1 MKKRN
6 LLLTLGVLCASISL
20 TSCNNEE
27 TSTEF
32 NPNNNLV
39 VLVTSNIKG
48 DVLKLKNIKGLKS
61 DLESKGA
68 EVILLDSGNF
78 LAGSKYT
85 SFDSG
90 KTFISLMKEV
100 GYNAVNLGAFE
111 FAFGNGKVGNDNHE
125 VFYED
130 GTLGSFLKEASL
142 DAVSNIKINGTEYAY
157 NSSLTI
163 TTKNNKKVEIAGVID
178 ENAPS
183 FVLESNFDTLDC
195 HTDPTVTQELLE
207 KSTADYKIC
216 LENYTYDRSDYSSY
230 CDINSKSLTNGNF
243 KIEGY
248 SINNKSLGFKDFTKE
263 ITNYESNDL
272 DSKLNDLEK
281 EIEGNEDTRRIFGSE
296 VTLNGSS
303 YDNRTKETNLGD
315 FWCDA
320 LKWYA
325 LNGVLVSNSEEVKLE
340 VSEDKVVSI
349 WNGGNLRDYLYAG
362 DVSMKDLK
370 RVLPYPNKIGIM
382 YLKGKELLELLE
394 VASMNL
400 TSSIDTLDSLA
411 SFMQVSGINYT
422 INTKNEYSKGEAYGK
437 YWYRD
442 ENVGS
447 RVTINSING
456 KEFNE
461 DETYA
466 VVTSNAILNGMDS
479 NYVSLNATS
488 KVVCD
493 RLIRECIPEYVF
505 NGLDGDITSK
515 YSNVDNRIIIK

>member
-20 TSCNNEE
+20 TSCNDEV

-32 NPNNNLV
+32 NPENNLV

-100 GYNAVNLGAFE
+100 GYSAVNLGAYE

-130 GTLGSFLKEASL
+130 GTLGSFLKDASL
-142 DAVSNIKINGTEYAY
+142 SAVSNIKISDTEFAY
-157 NSSLTI
+157 NSSLVI
-163 TTKNNKKVEIAGVID
+163 NSKSGKKIEVAGVID
-178 ENAPS
+178 ENAS
-183 FVLESNFDTLDC
+183 SYILESNFDDLNI
-195 HTDPTVTQELLE
+195 HTDPVVTQEILE
-207 KSTADYKIC
+207 KSSADLKIC
-216 LENYTYDRSDYSSY
+216 LENYTYDSSYYSSLS
-230 CDINSKSLTNGNF
+230 DINSKSLTNGNF

-263 ITNYESNDL
+263 IDNYESKDL

-281 EIEGNEDTRRIFGSE
+281 EIESNEDTRRIFGSE
-296 VTLNGSS
+296 VTLNGSI
-303 YDNRTKETNLGD
+303 YDNRTKETTLGD
-315 FWCDA
+315 FWSDA
-320 LKWYA
+320 LRWYA
-325 LNGVLVSNSEEVKLE
+325 LNGVLTSNSSEVTLD

-382 YLKGKELLELLE
+382 YLKGKELVELLE

-400 TSSIDTLDSLA
+400 SSSIDSLDSLA

-422 INTKNEYSKGEAYGK
+422 IDTTKEYSRGEAYGK
-437 YWYRD
+437 YWYKD
-442 ENVGS
+442 TNVGS

-456 KEFNE
+456 NEFKEE
-461 DETYA
+461 ETYA

-479 NYVSLNATS
+479 NYVSLNATN

-505 NGLDGDITSK
+505 NGLGGSITSK
-515 YSNVDNRIIIK
+515 YSKVDNRIVIK

>member
-6 LLLTLGVLCASISL
+6 LLLTLGVLTLSSSL
-20 TSCNNEE
+20 IGCSEKTSN
-27 TSTEF
+27 EF
-32 NPNNNLV
+32 NPENNLV

-48 DVLKLKNIKGLKS
+48 DVLKLKNIKGLKE
-61 DLESKGA
+61 DLENKGA

-90 KTFISLMKEV
+90 KSFINLMKEV
-100 GYNAVNLGAFE
+100 GYNMVNLGAYE

-125 VFYED
+125 IFYED
-130 GTLGSFLKEASL
+130 GTLGSFLKDASL
-142 DAVSNIKINGTEYAY
+142 DAVSNIKISDSEFAY
-157 NSSLTI
+157 NSSLILTN
-163 TTKNNKKVEIAGVID
+163 KNNKKIEIAGVID

-183 FVLESNFDTLDC
+183 YILESNFNDLDV
-195 HTDPTVTQELLE
+195 HTDPLITQDILE
-207 KSTADYKIC
+207 KSDADLKIC
-216 LENYTYDRSDYSSY
+216 LENYTYDSSYYSSF

-243 KIEGY
+243 KIEAY
-248 SINNKSLGFKDFTKE
+248 SYNEKSLAFKDFTKE
-263 ITNYESNDL
+263 IDNYSSNVL

-281 EIEGNEDTRRIFGSE
+281 EIESNEDTRRLFGSE
-296 VTLNGSS
+296 VILNGSL

-315 FWCDA
+315 FWSDA
-320 LKWYA
+320 LRWYA
-325 LNGVLVSNSEEVKLE
+325 LNGVLTSNSEEVKLD

-349 WNGGNLRDYLYAG
+349 WNGGNLRDYLYEG

-382 YLKGKELLELLE
+382 YLKGKELVELLE

-400 TSSIDTLDSLA
+400 SSNISELDSLA

-422 INTKNEYSKGEAYGK
+422 IDTSKEYSKGEAYGK
-437 YWYRD
+437 YWYKD
-442 ENVGS
+442 NNVGS

-456 KEFNE
+456 NGFNE
-461 DETYA
+461 EEIYA

-479 NYVSLNATS
+479 NYVSLNATN

-493 RLIRECIPEYVF
+493 RVIRDVIVEYVF
-505 NGLDGDITSK
+505 NGLDGTITDK
-515 YSNVDNRIIIK
+515 YEKVDNRIIIK